1 MEDIQHCLFTC
12 PRAMDI
18 LSELG
23 LNDVISQ
30 AVCEDHSGSVTLE
43 TLSKL
48 RGVVAKLPKA

>member
-48 RGVVAKLPKA
+48 HGVVAKLPKA